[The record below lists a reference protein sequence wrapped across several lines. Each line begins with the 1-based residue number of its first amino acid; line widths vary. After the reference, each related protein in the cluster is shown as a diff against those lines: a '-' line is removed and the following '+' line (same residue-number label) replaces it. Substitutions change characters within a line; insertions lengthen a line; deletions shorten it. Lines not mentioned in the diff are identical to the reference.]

1 METDLIISAINEL
14 HKKAN
19 AALESRDATTY
30 TSIFDESFT
39 YTRADGIKLDKKDYS
54 NDIERYFRRIKRMET
69 SHYRIKSSFENEVFT
84 EKIARKSIIIRS
96 KLLLLSKKQTIQ
108 TEEIFHW
115 KNIDNEWKVIAVEV
129 VLEEKY

>member
-19 AALESRDATTY
+19 SALENKNADAYNSVFDDSLTY
-30 TSIFDESFT
+30 TQ
-39 YTRADGIKLDKKDYS
+39 ANGVKLGMKAHKA
-54 NDIERYFRRIKRMET
+54 ETEKYFRRIKQIET
-69 SHYRIKSSFENEVFT
+69 SQYRIKSSFEHGIFT
-84 EKIARKSIIIRS
+84 EKIARKSIILKP
-96 KLLLLSKKQTIQ
+96 KLFIFSKKQTIQ

-115 KNIDNEWKVIAVEV
+115 KNTNNEWKVVAVEV